1 MKFGIHSLLFSKT
14 FTERDLS
21 LLDKAKAMDFDA
33 VAAASM
39 GQISRLVYW
48 LKCTPLHRRLSY
60 AFAVRMV

>member
-1 MKFGIHSLLFSKT
+1 MKFGIHSLLFIET

-21 LLDKAKAMDFDA
+21 LVDKAKAMDFDA

-48 LKCTPLHRRLSY
+48 LKYTPLHQRLS
-60 AFAVRMV
+60 